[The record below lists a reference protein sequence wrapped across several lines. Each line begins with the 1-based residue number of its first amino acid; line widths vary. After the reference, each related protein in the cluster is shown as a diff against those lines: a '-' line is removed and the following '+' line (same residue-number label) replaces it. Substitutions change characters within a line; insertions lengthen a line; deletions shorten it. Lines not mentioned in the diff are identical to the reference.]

1 MMILSI
7 LATVV
12 LLGALF
18 YHRVSL
24 FISSLILLA
33 WTAALGVAGLWSAW
47 VLVPLAIILVPFNF
61 APMRK
66 SMISA
71 PVFRG
76 FRKVMPPMSRTEK
89 EAIDAGTTWWE
100 GDLFQGKPDWKK
112 LHNYPQPRLTA
123 EEQAFLDGPV
133 EEACRMA
140 NDFQITHELADLPPE
155 LWAYLKEHRFFAM
168 IIKKEYG
175 GLEFSAYAQS
185 RVLQKLSGV
194 SGILAITVGVPNSL
208 GPGELLQHYGTD
220 EQKDHYLPRLARGQE
235 IPCFALTSPEA
246 GSDAGAIP
254 DTGIVCMGEWQGQQ
268 VLGMRLTWN
277 KRYITLAPIA
287 TVLGLAFKLSDPE
300 KLLGGAEDLGIT
312 CALIPTTTPGV
323 EIGRRHFPLNV
334 PFQNGPTRGKDVFV
348 PIDYIIGGPK
358 MAGQGWRM
366 LVECLS
372 VGRGITLPSNST
384 GGVKSVAL
392 ATGAYAH
399 IRRQFKISIGK
410 MEGIEE
416 PLARIAGNAYVMDAA
431 ASLITY
437 GIMLGEKPAVLSAIV
452 KYHCTHRGQ
461 QSIIDAMDMLYTSEL
476 EGFCLVSSD
485 SDFTKLASR
494 LRESGKTVIGMGE
507 GKTPSPFRKACDIF
521 TELELLLED
530 NTMGKEE
537 RNTHSHASGKW
548 QKKDNH
554 DSMVSK
560 EKIEEAVVKI
570 ITENQN
576 NDRETGLGEVGS
588 RLVKLYPDFDVRRY
602 GYSLLS
608 KFLESLPKLMLMQE
622 GTKVTVTIYEDKSRK
637 EMLEE
642 YILLQIQSA
651 GGYGIPLSSLGN
663 RIRMRFGDFKVRDY
677 GFSQFKQYI
686 ASFPDVEFVDDEE
699 RTRAVYM
706 EE

>member
-1 MMILSI
+1 M
-7 LATVV
+7 
-12 LLGALF
+12 
-18 YHRVSL
+18 
-24 FISSLILLA
+24 
-33 WTAALGVAGLWSAW
+33 
-47 VLVPLAIILVPFNF
+47 
-61 APMRK
+61 
-66 SMISA
+66 
-71 PVFRG
+71 
-76 FRKVMPPMSRTEK
+76 
-89 EAIDAGTTWWE
+89 
-100 GDLFQGKPDWKK
+100 
-112 LHNYPQPRLTA
+112 
-123 EEQAFLDGPV
+123 
-133 EEACRMA
+133 
-140 NDFQITHELADLPPE
+140 
-155 LWAYLKEHRFFAM
+155 
-168 IIKKEYG
+168 
-175 GLEFSAYAQS
+175 
-185 RVLQKLSGV
+185 
-194 SGILAITVGVPNSL
+194 
-208 GPGELLQHYGTD
+208 
-220 EQKDHYLPRLARGQE
+220 
-235 IPCFALTSPEA
+235 
-246 GSDAGAIP
+246 
-254 DTGIVCMGEWQGQQ
+254 
-268 VLGMRLTWN
+268 
-277 KRYITLAPIA
+277 
-287 TVLGLAFKLSDPE
+287 
-300 KLLGGAEDLGIT
+300 
-312 CALIPTTTPGV
+312 
-323 EIGRRHFPLNV
+323 
-334 PFQNGPTRGKDVFV
+334 
-348 PIDYIIGGPK
+348 
-358 MAGQGWRM
+358 
-366 LVECLS
+366 
-372 VGRGITLPSNST
+372 
-384 GGVKSVAL
+384 
-392 ATGAYAH
+392 
-399 IRRQFKISIGK
+399 
-410 MEGIEE
+410 
-416 PLARIAGNAYVMDAA
+416 
-431 ASLITY
+431 
-437 GIMLGEKPAVLSAIV
+437 
-452 KYHCTHRGQ
+452 
-461 QSIIDAMDMLYTSEL
+461 IIDAMDMLYTSEL

-537 RNTHSHASGKW
+537 RNIHSHASGKW

-651 GGYGIPLSSLGN
+651 GSYGIPLSSLGN